1 MGSELDDNLIS
12 PGTVVS
18 VTSAITNE
26 SQGCVK
32 FYCDDST
39 IYQYDFKWGQWT
51 QFDYLAQVPVSAV
64 ETAGTYDTHLRADG
78 TFGVLSESAYYGEG
92 ATTNY
97 VVQTQWLSFNGIQG
111 FQRVRE
117 LVLLGRGAFA
127 LDELTMTVDA
137 AYDYDGSTSQNIFT
151 GAISIPAGDGE
162 KTPWQLRIQ
171 LPRQKCEAVRFK
183 VTMSTPGSGIVA
195 ITAMLVELGLK
206 KGLFKG
212 NSVVRG

>member
-1 MGSELDDNLIS
+1 MGSELDDNLVS
-12 PGTVVS
+12 PGTVGLGDFGSYERIARLREVLL
-18 VTSAITNE
+18 VTTRPLI
-26 SQGCVK
+26 
-32 FYCDDST
+32 ST
-39 IYQYDFKWGQWT
+39 TSWGQWS
-51 QFDYLAQVPVSAV
+51 QFDYLTQVPVSAV

-78 TFGVLSESAYYGEG
+78 TFGVLSESTYSGEG
-92 ATTNY
+92 GTPNY
-97 VVQTQWLSFNGIQG
+97 VVQTRWLSFNGIQG

-127 LDELTMTVDA
+127 LDELIMMDA
-137 AYDYDGSTSQNIFT
+137 AYDYDGSTSQNIYT
-151 GAISIPAGDGE
+151 GSISIPAGDGE

-183 VTMSTPGSGIVA
+183 ITMSTPVA
-195 ITAMLVELGLK
+195 ASSRLLLWFVELGLK